1 MWNYEKA
8 PADIIDKVRKIGAIA
23 DKHNIPIAAAAL
35 QFPLGNDL
43 VTSVIPGPR
52 NANELQQILNWF
64 QTPITDDFWAELKA
78 AGLIEGGAPVPVG
91 K

>member
-8 PADIIDKVRKIGAIA
+8 PADIVDKVRKIGAIA
-23 DKHNIPIAAAAL
+23 ERHNIPIAAAAL

-52 NANELQQILNWF
+52 DANELKQILNWF
-64 QTPITDDFWAELKA
+64 ETPITGDFWSELKA
-78 AGLIEGGAPVPVG
+78 ACLIEQNSPVPATG
-91 K
+91 